1 MVYNVL
7 HKTKL
12 PSNSSE
18 QNRLAIK
25 YQTNCFESL
34 MPEQNRNKPNY
45 IEKKDQNVKT
55 ESTLRKQQA
64 REILQV
70 LDSGRICYN

>member
-1 MVYNVL
+1 
-7 HKTKL
+7 
-12 PSNSSE
+12 
-18 QNRLAIK
+18 
-25 YQTNCFESL
+25 

-45 IEKKDQNVKT
+45 IEKKNQNVKT

-64 REILQV
+64 RQILQV